1 MLGCTEH
8 EKGFITSRS
17 GLSFQANNIY
27 LKQIV
32 PGQTDRGRLCL
43 PLIFCLANLALYVC
57 EHVFFIHVFW
67 GSDSQS

>member
-1 MLGCTEH
+1 MLSCIEH
-8 EKGFITSRS
+8 EKTFITLKS

-43 PLIFCLANLALYVC
+43 PLFFCHANLAIEFKDIIMFVC
-57 EHVFFIHVFW
+57 LFVLLF
-67 GSDSQS
+67 